1 MNSIEKT
8 RSLIQQIADL
18 KKATAVITKK
28 RQEANDER
36 GRLESMGDLESK
48 GTLQRISELTALEAS
63 LGQRLALAEAEV
75 RAKQSDLAG
84 FVNTELLTMVRLSLN
99 ETAER
104 VTAKTRKALEPFFV
118 WPHFDDAVQSAEP
131 VKKAKQLF
139 NLCHSNLHGGDP
151 EVFANK
157 LIGDLDR
164 AAELEKS
171 LS

>member
-1 MNSIEKT
+1 MNPIEKT
-8 RSLIQQIADL
+8 RSLIQDIADL
-18 KKATAVITKK
+18 KKANAATIKR

-36 GRLESMGDLESK
+36 LRLETTGDLGLK
-48 GTLQRISELTALEAS
+48 GTLQRISELKALEDV
-63 LGQRLALAEAEV
+63 LGQRVASAEV
-75 RAKQSDLAG
+75 EIRDKKSELAG
-84 FVNTELLTMVRLSLN
+84 FVNGELLTAVRLSLQ
-99 ETAER
+99 ETMGR
-104 VTAKTRKALEPFFV
+104 VTAKTEQALKPFFV

-139 NLCHSNLHGGDP
+139 NLCRSNLHGGDP
-151 EVFANK
+151 EGFANK